1 MIIKKVELNGSQL
14 LAKERRIRAKK
25 LRGGPGMTGKIHPTR
40 PMSAQRSPRMINAIV
55 KVKPPANHL
64 R

>member
-1 MIIKKVELNGSQL
+1 MIIKKVELNGSQF

-25 LRGGPGMTGKIHPTR
+25 LRGGPGMMGKIHPTR
-40 PMSAQRSPRMINAIV
+40 PISAQRIPRIINAIA
-55 KVKPPANHL
+55 KVTPPADYL

>member
-1 MIIKKVELNGSQL
+1 MIIRKVELNGSQL

-25 LRGGPGMTGKIHPTR
+25 LRGGPGMMGKIHPTR
-40 PMSAQRSPRMINAIV
+40 PMSAKSRPRMINAIA
-55 KVKPPANHL
+55 KVKPPADYL